1 MLLVKPD
8 VFPDERG
15 YFFEAY
21 NQKKY
26 IEGGLNPFFVQDNI
40 SKS

>member
-21 NQKKY
+21 NQKK
-26 IEGGLNPFFVQDNI
+26 
-40 SKS
+40 